1 MISRVLQKKIKDSLS
16 KITYEKIILFG
27 SRSRNDYTKQ
37 SDIDLLIVLK
47 DNTSLNNKIYL
58 STQVRKRLASEMIDA
73 DVLIKDKTDISYL
86 KNKTGSVVHNALL
99 DGIQL

>member
-86 KNKTGSVVHNALL
+86 KNKPGSVVHNALL